1 MCKISLFI
9 NQIHTNMAKV
19 LQLPLTEDD
28 AGWLLGRK
36 MMLQQKGTQSDEL
49 TFHKIGIYVDPSTS
63 SLSNLCQRALMCK
76 TIGGI
81 KAEIKSVNLPNCF
94 MLKIEDPQIQF
105 IFIKMK
111 KTDKFKKI

>member
-1 MCKISLFI
+1 
-9 NQIHTNMAKV
+9 
-19 LQLPLTEDD
+19 
-28 AGWLLGRK
+28 
-36 MMLQQKGTQSDEL
+36 
-49 TFHKIGIYVDPSTS
+49 
-63 SLSNLCQRALMCK
+63 MCK